1 MSQPVKTFQRGEVI
15 LREGEVGTDAYLL
28 VDGKAEVFQGNGP
41 DRKVLGVVMRGGVF
55 GEMAL
60 IDPAPRMASAVALE
74 ICRCHVVNR
83 AALQRAM
90 DQAPALARYLLQSF
104 IRNIRTAAGKPA
116 TLVGALS
123 DSGSIL
129 SERQPH
135 RILTRKSYAKGDVVF
150 HQDSG
155 GTTAYLIQTG
165 EVHLLRTEPGGE
177 PKLIR
182 QLGPGEVFGEMA
194 LLHSMPRYAMAKA
207 EMNTT
212 LEVIRADHFNQLMSE
227 APPILQALTRIYA
240 AMIRSQA
247 AKTP

>member
-1 MSQPVKTFQRGEVI
+1 MNQPVKTFQRGEVI
-15 LREGEVGTDAYLL
+15 LREGDVGMDAYLL
-28 VDGKAEVFQGNGP
+28 VDGKVEVFQGNGP
-41 DRKVLGVVMRGGVF
+41 DRKLLGYVTRGGVF

-60 IDPAPRMASAVALE
+60 IDPAPRMASAVAME

-83 AALQRAM
+83 PALQRAM
-90 DQAPALARYLLQSF
+90 EQAPALARYLLQSF

-116 TLVGALS
+116 TLSGVLS
-123 DSGSIL
+123 DSGNIL

-135 RILTRKSYAKGDVVF
+135 RILTRKSYAAGDTVF

-165 EVHLLRTEPGGE
+165 EVHLIRTEPGGQ

-194 LLHSMPRYAMAKA
+194 LLHSLPRYATAKA
-207 EMNTT
+207 ATNAT
-212 LEVIRADHFNQLMSE
+212 LEVIRADHFNQLMGE

-240 AMIRSQA
+240 SMIRSQA
-247 AKTP
+247 AK